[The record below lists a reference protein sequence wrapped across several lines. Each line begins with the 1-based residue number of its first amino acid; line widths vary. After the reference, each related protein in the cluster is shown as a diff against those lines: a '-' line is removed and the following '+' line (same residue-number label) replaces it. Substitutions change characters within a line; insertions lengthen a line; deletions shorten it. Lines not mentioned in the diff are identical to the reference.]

1 MRNGSYLFYAAFGV
15 HRGRVERKRRRSGL
29 TSDAGVRSFEVRHEL
44 LGAWVIGVQRG
55 VGNGELARTASRAA
69 PVEMRQHVGRAPDA
83 AVVLPHAA
91 AEPHP
96 AVAR

>member
-1 MRNGSYLFYAAFGV
+1 VRAP
-15 HRGRVERKRRRSGL
+15 SGL

-44 LGAWVIGVQRG
+44 LGARVIGVQGG
-55 VGNGELARTASRAA
+55 VGDGELARTASGAA

-83 AVVLPHAA
+83 AVVLAHAP